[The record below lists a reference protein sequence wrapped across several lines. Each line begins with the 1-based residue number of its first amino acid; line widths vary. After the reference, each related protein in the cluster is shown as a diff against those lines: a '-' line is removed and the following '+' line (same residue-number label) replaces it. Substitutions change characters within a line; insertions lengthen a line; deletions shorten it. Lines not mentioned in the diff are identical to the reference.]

1 MARMVAFGDIVE
13 EDNRLIEVLDDAEYV
28 CGGVRLHGKGVFVRE
43 YKRGTELKKKFVQHT
58 VRAGDI
64 VYSTLFAKS
73 GAFAVADE
81 SVDGI
86 VLSEKFPTFTL
97 KSDAVSLNYLKWLF
111 RSSQLNRIA
120 EDQMTGIAAFS
131 LAHLSKK
138 KFLLLK
144 VPVPPPER
152 QAEVVRLCEMSAAET
167 ARCVAP
173 LRQNLS
179 MLEGLVGAAAAKV
192 FVGMP
197 MAKMSEIGDYVLR
210 NVEIEAG
217 TKYTQ
222 ITVAMKHRGL
232 RLRRICD
239 GSEIKSPG
247 QSSVLDGDILFSRID
262 IRQGAIGFV
271 GKDLEGGVV
280 TRDFPVFRLN
290 EPDEATRT
298 FMRYVFMTPGFMTQ
312 AQEASRGTTGRKKM
326 KRPAFLEFK
335 IPWAS
340 PSGRAAAAETLAQVE
355 RHSSTLV
362 KRYKQQ
368 EILAK
373 GLGLSVVATLFA
385 QDAGLI
391 TLHGGLS

>member
-1 MARMVAFGDIVE
+1 MARMVAFGDLVE
-13 EDNRLIEVLDDAEYV
+13 EDNRLIEVLDHEEYA

-73 GAFAVADE
+73 GAFAVADD

-86 VLSEKFPTFTL
+86 VLSEKFPTFAL
-97 KSDAVSLNYLKWLF
+97 KSGEVSLDYLKWLF
-111 RSSQLNRIA
+111 RSGQLNRIA

-144 VPVPPPER
+144 VPVPHLER
-152 QAEVVRLCEMSAAET
+152 QAEVVRLCETSAAET
-167 ARCVAP
+167 ASCVAP
-173 LRQNLS
+173 LRHNLA
-179 MLEGLVGAAAAKV
+179 MLDGLVGSAAARV
-192 FVGMP
+192 FSGMP
-197 MAKMSEIGDYVLR
+197 MEKMSAVGAYVLR
-210 NVEIEAG
+210 GVEIEPG
-217 TKYTQ
+217 RKYTQ
-222 ITVAMKHRGL
+222 ITVAMRHRGL

-239 GSEIKSPG
+239 GSDIKSAG
-247 QSSVLDGDILFSRID
+247 QSSVLEGDILFSRID

-290 EPDEATRT
+290 DQHEATRE
-298 FMRYVFMTPGFMTQ
+298 FIRYVFMTPGFMTQ
-312 AQEASRGTTGRKKM
+312 AKEASRGTTGRKKM
-326 KRPAFLEFK
+326 KRPAFLEFN
-335 IPWAS
+335 IPWTD
-340 PSGRAAAAETLAQVE
+340 PGGRAVAVKTLAEVE
-355 RHSSTLV
+355 RHSLALV

-391 TLHGGLS
+391 

>member
-1 MARMVAFGDIVE
+1 MARMVAFGDLVE
-13 EDNRLIEVLDDAEYV
+13 EDNRLIEVLDQEEYA

-43 YKRGTELKKKFVQHT
+43 YKRGSELKKKFVQHT

-97 KSDAVSLNYLKWLF
+97 KSDEISLDYLKWLF
-111 RSSQLNRIA
+111 RSGQLNRIA

-144 VPVPPPER
+144 VPVPSQER
-152 QAEVVRLCEMSAAET
+152 QAQVVRLCEASAAVM
-167 ARCVAP
+167 ARCVDP
-173 LRQNLS
+173 LRQNLT
-179 MLEGLVGAAAAKV
+179 LLDGLIGNAAAKV
-192 FVGMP
+192 FAGMP
-197 MAKMSEIGDYVLR
+197 AEKMSAVGNYVLR
-210 NVEIEAG
+210 GVEIEPG
-217 TKYTQ
+217 TNYMQ
-222 ITVAMKHRGL
+222 ITVAMRHRGL

-271 GKDLEGGVV
+271 GKDLEGGIV

-290 EPDEATRT
+290 EQDEATRA
-298 FMRYVFMTPGFMTQ
+298 FMRFVFMTPGFMAQ

-335 IPWAS
+335 IPWAD
-340 PSGRAAAAETLAQVE
+340 PADRAAAVATLAEVE
-355 RHSSTLV
+355 RYSSALV
-362 KRYKQQ
+362 TRYRQQ

-373 GLGLSVVATLFA
+373 ALGRSVVARLFA

-391 TLHGGLS
+391 

>member
-1 MARMVAFGDIVE
+1 MARMVAFGDLVE
-13 EDNRLIEVLDDAEYV
+13 EDNRLIEVLDHEEYA

-86 VLSEKFPTFTL
+86 VLSEKFPTFAL
-97 KSDAVSLNYLKWLF
+97 KSGDISLDYLKWLF
-111 RSSQLNRIA
+111 RSGQLNRIA

-144 VPVPPPER
+144 VPVPSPER
-152 QAEVVRLCEMSAAET
+152 QAEVVQLCEASATET

-173 LRQNLS
+173 LRRNLA
-179 MLEGLVGAAAAKV
+179 MLDGFVGNAAAKV
-192 FVGMP
+192 FSGMP
-197 MAKMSEIGDYVLR
+197 TEKMSAVGDYVLR
-210 NVEIEAG
+210 GVEIESG

-222 ITVAMKHRGL
+222 ITVAMRHRGL

-239 GSEIKSPG
+239 GSDIKSPG

-290 EPDEATRT
+290 DQDEVTRE

-312 AQEASRGTTGRKKM
+312 AKEASRGTTGRKKM
-326 KRPAFLEFK
+326 KRPAFLEFN
-335 IPWAS
+335 IPWTG
-340 PSGRAAAAETLAQVE
+340 PSGRAAAVKTLAEVE
-355 RHSSTLV
+355 RHSSALV

-391 TLHGGLS
+391 

>member
-1 MARMVAFGDIVE
+1 MSRMVAFGDLVE
-13 EDNRLIEVLDDAEYV
+13 EENRLIEVLDHEEYA

-86 VLSEKFPTFTL
+86 VLSEKFPTFAL
-97 KSDAVSLNYLKWLF
+97 KSGDVSLDYLKWLF
-111 RSSQLNRIA
+111 RSGQLNRIA

-144 VPVPPPER
+144 VPVPSPER
-152 QAEVVRLCEMSAAET
+152 QAQVVRLCEASAAET

-173 LRQNLS
+173 LRQNLA
-179 MLEGLVGAAAAKV
+179 MIDGLVGNAAAKV
-192 FVGMP
+192 FADKP
-197 MAKMSEIGDYVLR
+197 TAKMASVGDYVLR
-210 NVEIEAG
+210 GVEIEPG

-290 EPDEATRT
+290 DQNEATRA
-298 FMRYVFMTPGFMTQ
+298 FMKYVFMTPRFMAQ

-326 KRPAFLEFK
+326 KRPAFLEFT
-335 IPWAS
+335 IPWVDPVA
-340 PSGRAAAAETLAQVE
+340 RAAAVKTLAEVE
-355 RHSSTLV
+355 RHTSALV
-362 KRYKQQ
+362 KCYKQQ

-391 TLHGGLS
+391 

>member
-1 MARMVAFGDIVE
+1 MARMIAFGDVVE
-13 EDNRLIEVLDDAEYV
+13 EKNRLIEVLDDVEYA
-28 CGGVRLHGKGVFVRE
+28 CGGVRLHGKGVFIRE
-43 YKRGTELKKKFVQHT
+43 YKQGTELKKKFVQHV
-58 VRAGDI
+58 VRTGDI

-73 GAFAVADE
+73 GAFAIADE

-86 VLSEKFPTFTL
+86 VLSEKFPTFIL
-97 KSDAVSLNYLKWLF
+97 QSDIVRPDYLKWLF
-111 RSSQLNRIA
+111 RSGQLNRIA

-138 KFLLLK
+138 KFLRLK
-144 VPVPPPER
+144 IPAPSLER
-152 QAEVVRLCEMSAAET
+152 QSEVVRLCEAAADET
-167 ARCVAP
+167 SRCIGP
-173 LRQNLS
+173 LQQNLS
-179 MLEGLVGAAAAKV
+179 VLESIIGVAATKIFAD
-192 FVGMP
+192 MP
-197 MAKMSEIGDYVLR
+197 MVKMSDIGDYVLR
-210 NVEIEAG
+210 NVEIEVG

-247 QSSVLDGDILFSRID
+247 QASVMEGDILFSRID

-271 GKDLEGGVV
+271 DKDLEGGVV

-290 EPDEATRT
+290 VTDATARA
-298 FMRYVFMTPGFMTQ
+298 FMKYVFMTPGFMSQ

-335 IPWAS
+335 VPWPS
-340 PSGRAAAAETLAQVE
+340 PNERAAAVAALAQIE
-355 RHSSTLV
+355 RDASILS

-373 GLGLSVVATLFA
+373 GLGSSVVATLFA

-391 TLHGGLS
+391 

>member
-1 MARMVAFGDIVE
+1 MARMVAFGDLVE
-13 EDNRLIEVLDDAEYV
+13 EDNRLIEVLDDREYA

-86 VLSEKFPTFTL
+86 VLSEKFPTFVL
-97 KSDAVSLNYLKWLF
+97 KSGEVSLDYLRWLF
-111 RSSQLNRIA
+111 RSGQLNRIA

-144 VPVPPPER
+144 VPVPSPER
-152 QAEVVRLCEMSAAET
+152 QAEVVRLCEASAAET

-179 MLEGLVGAAAAKV
+179 MLDGLIGNAAAKV
-192 FVGMP
+192 FTDMP
-197 MAKMSEIGDYVLR
+197 TEKMSAVGGYVLR
-210 NVEIEAG
+210 GVQIEHGA
-217 TKYTQ
+217 KYTQ
-222 ITVAMKHRGL
+222 ITVAMRHRGL

-247 QSSVLDGDILFSRID
+247 QSSVMDGDILFSRID

-280 TRDFPVFRLN
+280 TRDFPVFRLHDQ
-290 EPDEATRT
+290 DEVTRS

-326 KRPAFLEFK
+326 KRPAFLEFD
-335 IPWAS
+335 IPWTGQS
-340 PSGRAAAAETLAQVE
+340 CRAAAVKTLAQIE
-355 RHSSTLV
+355 QQSSTLV

-373 GLGLSVVATLFA
+373 ALGLSVVATLFA
-385 QDAGLI
+385 EDAGLI
-391 TLHGGLS
+391 